1 LVFFK
6 PKHKLLI
13 RDTLFK
19 MTVRHPNKDKANTNK
34 KKANITIVIAN
45 KIELKQKQY

>member
-1 LVFFK
+1 
-6 PKHKLLI
+6 
-13 RDTLFK
+13 

-45 KIELKQKQY
+45 KIEFLDSKKDNTFNNAFEASNDDIPF